1 MRSHLL
7 TSIAMMGLLSCGQ
20 QPQGTKIEYY
30 VEENTSSSEEED
42 DDNDDIKDEDANVDP
57 KALQLVI
64 AEPTAGA
71 SADQLVV
78 AVTIKNPA
86 KDATWTL
93 FYSPNQDLSQPT
105 AIESDLPV
113 TQTQVTWDTSAL
125 AAGSY
130 YLYADVAADGKNL
143 VFKNTKPV
151 VIEEDEIPGVN
162 NKPTLSLQ
170 FPLGENVFVVG
181 TPQNIRWEASDP
193 DNDPITYKLEYSGD
207 GGTNWTMIAENV
219 TEKTYA
225 WPATGLTQGITYKVR
240 VTASDDKGA
249 SAVAA
254 SPKNFGVALT
264 PMTFAAGFGAM
275 LTARCGNC
283 HATGRPNQAQ
293 FRSNVYAL
301 ATIGVAAKQMN
312 IKTRIEN
319 NTMPTAAPLN
329 AADKAILTM
338 WLWDGAK

>member
-1 MRSHLL
+1 MRSPLL
-7 TSIAMMGLLSCGQ
+7 STIAMMGLVACGQ
-20 QPQGTKIEYY
+20 QPRGTKIEYY
-30 VEENTSSSEEED
+30 VEENSASDSQD
-42 DDNDDIKDEDANVDP
+42 DSGDSGINDEDAKVDP
-57 KALQLVI
+57 KALQLI
-64 AEPTAGA
+64 LAEPTVGA
-71 SADQLVV
+71 SEDQLVV
-78 AVTIKNPA
+78 TVSVQNPV

-93 FYSPNQDLSQPT
+93 FFSASQDLSQPT
-105 AIESDLPV
+105 AIASDLPI
-113 TQTQVTWDTSAL
+113 TQTQITWDTSAM

-130 YLYADVAADGKNL
+130 YIYAEVVADGKNL

-151 VIEEDEIPGVN
+151 VIEEDQVPGVN
-162 NKPTLSLQ
+162 GKPTLALQ

-193 DNDPITYKLEYSGD
+193 DNDPVSYKLEYSAN
-207 GGTNWTMIAENV
+207 GGTTWTMIADNV
-219 TEKTYA
+219 TEKTYS
-225 WPATGLTQGITYKVR
+225 WPATGLTQGITYKIR

-249 SAVAA
+249 TAVAA
-254 SPKNFGVALT
+254 SPRNFGVALT

-275 LTARCGNC
+275 MTARCGNC

-293 FRSNVYAL
+293 FRSNNYAL

-319 NTMPTAAPLN
+319 NTMPPAGALGP
-329 AADKAILTM
+329 ADKEILTM